1 MKEQLVL
8 FEPSL
13 LETELVAV
21 WGQLPCER
29 REAATQL
36 LAELMARSLADAEG
50 EADQGTFGPPTSAL
64 ED

>member
-21 WGQLPCER
+21 WEQLPSEQ
-29 REAATQL
+29 REVAMQL
-36 LAELMARSLADAEG
+36 LAELMARSLADSKG
-50 EADQGTFGPPTSAL
+50 ERSEVGGKEE
-64 ED
+64 EDE

>member
-21 WGQLPCER
+21 WGQLPCEQ
-29 REAATQL
+29 REVATQL
-36 LAELMARSLADAEG
+36 LAKLMARSLTDSKGEKSEVGGKEGADE
-50 EADQGTFGPPTSAL
+50 
-64 ED
+64 

>member
-1 MKEQLVL
+1 MEKQLVL

-21 WGQLPCER
+21 WGQLPSEQ

-36 LAELMARSLADAEG
+36 LAELMVRSLPDSKGERSEVGGKEG
-50 EADQGTFGPPTSAL
+50 GGD
-64 ED
+64 

>member
-21 WGQLPCER
+21 WGQLPCEQ
-29 REAATQL
+29 REIATQL
-36 LAELMARSLADAEG
+36 LAELMARSLADAKGERSEAGGKEG
-50 EADQGTFGPPTSAL
+50 ED
-64 ED
+64 E